1 MRILILHKS
10 STFNKNRLWLM
21 NIVQLSMKF
30 SSKRYGRWTVQ
41 CICNE
46 IHWTPPPVLTPLKIG
61 TEVWMNSSRELMM
74 MMMKKGWCYNGIYC
88 VTFWC
93 YDTNLS
99 VLQHS
104 LSLPRDG
111 TNKYIFASCDSALLS
126 NTWLSLL
133 RPHSFKDGSPGVPR
147 NFSKTIN
154 GRSVWQCHSW
164 FTR

>member
-1 MRILILHKS
+1 
-10 STFNKNRLWLM
+10 M
-21 NIVQLSMKF
+21 NIVQLSMKC
-30 SSKRYGRWTVQ
+30 GRWIVQ

-46 IHWTPPPVLTPLKIG
+46 IHWTPPPVLTLLKIG

-74 MMMKKGWCYNGIYC
+74 MKKGWWCYNGISC

-126 NTWLSLL
+126 NTWLSLCYDHPHL
-133 RPHSFKDGSPGVPR
+133 RMDFLVSLETSRKNNNWSKSDNVTPDSPDKDKTL
-147 NFSKTIN
+147 FSK
-154 GRSVWQCHSW
+154 RAH
-164 FTR
+164 F

>member
-74 MMMKKGWCYNGIYC
+74 MMMM
-88 VTFWC
+88 
-93 YDTNLS
+93 TNRM
-99 VLQHS
+99 VLQWDF
-104 LSLPRDG
+104 LCNFLMLRYQFIG
-111 TNKYIFASCDSALLS
+111 FATLVEFAKRWHKQIYFCKLRLCSFVKHL
-126 NTWLSLL
+126 TLSLL
-133 RPHSFKDGSPGVPR
+133 RPPSLKDGFPGVPR
-147 NFSKTIN
+147 NFSQK
-154 GRSVWQCHSW
+154 Q
-164 FTR
+164 